1 MSESIE
7 LSPLGLSSLPP
18 ALRAQFDAELHH
30 AHEVLWAE
38 REAFEDLAGRG
49 CTLQHQ
55 SGVVSATVTLTVR
68 VDLVV
73 ESGSASLVGQVQTT
87 MPKRKSVRLG
97 LIPRPSGFYTEVGE
111 PEQERLP
118 LGRPNNLREVK

>member
-18 ALRAQFDAELHH
+18 ALRAQFDAELKR
-30 AHEVLWAE
+30 AHEVLWGE
-38 REAFEDLAGRG
+38 RQAFEDLAGRG

-87 MPKRKSVRLG
+87 MPKRKAVKSG
-97 LIPRPSGFYTEVGE
+97 LIPRAGGFYTEVGE
-111 PEQERLP
+111 EEQERLP
-118 LGRPNNLREVK
+118 LGRPSIREVK

>member
-68 VDLVV
+68 VDLAGGPVPV
-73 ESGSASLVGQVQTT
+73 TGSCPEASDPEHKPEAGSGDVD
-87 MPKRKSVRLG
+87 
-97 LIPRPSGFYTEVGE
+97 GE
-111 PEQERLP
+111 E
-118 LGRPNNLREVK
+118 